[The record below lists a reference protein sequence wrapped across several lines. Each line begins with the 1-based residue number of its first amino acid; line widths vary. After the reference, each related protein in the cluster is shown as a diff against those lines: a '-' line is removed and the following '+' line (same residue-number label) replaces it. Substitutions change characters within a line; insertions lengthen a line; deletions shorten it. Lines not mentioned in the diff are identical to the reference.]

1 MGTTERAGRKE
12 WIALGVLALPLL
24 LVSMDVSVL
33 YFAVPFISADL
44 GVSATEQ
51 LWIFDIYGF
60 VLAGLLI
67 TMGSLGDRIGRRR
80 LLLFGAVGF
89 GLASVAA
96 AYAQSPEQLIAARA
110 LLGIGG
116 ATLMPSTLA
125 LIRNMFHDP
134 AQRSKAIAFWSAVM
148 LGGITLGPVLGGF
161 LLEHFWWG
169 SVFLINT
176 PAMVLLLVLAPVLL
190 PEFRTPNAG
199 RFDLIG
205 SVLSLAAV
213 LPVIWGIKELA
224 ANGVSTLPVV
234 AIVAGLLFGVLFVQR
249 QRTAAYPM
257 LDLSMFRN
265 RAFSGSLAANTIG
278 TLALVGNAVFLT
290 QYLQLVHGLS
300 PLKAAL
306 WSLAPSI
313 LVGGAAP
320 LATVLAGKLDRA
332 YVIGGAFILAASGY
346 GVLTQLH
353 AESSLAVPLTGA
365 GLLAAGLVM
374 VMTLVTEAVVG
385 SVVARTRRVGLRGDG
400 NLRRIR
406 RRLGHRGPR
415 LHRYGGLSLGPPG
428 RRRGPGPRRPPR
440 RHRRGRPPPRRGGRH
455 HPHHRP
461 PRLHPQHER
470 RLRRRL
476 RTPPDHR
483 RRRHPHPPRHHPAA
497 PGPDSRSHLHRRPHP
512 NHRTPTNL
520 LTSHPPAGPST
531 TNWGPR
537 TRTGG
542 LGHGT
547 TCPRPPEPVPGPC
560 RCPRSPAG
568 VSVVSAVVGGEC
580 LHPAAA

>member
-1 MGTTERAGRKE
+1 MSTTERAGRKE

-80 LLLFGAVGF
+80 LLIFGAVAF

-96 AYAQSPEQLIAARA
+96 AYARNPEQLIAARA
-110 LLGIGG
+110 MLGIGG

-125 LIRNMFHDP
+125 LIRNMFHDA

-148 LGGITLGPVLGGF
+148 MGGITLGPVLGGF

-176 PAMVLLLVLAPVLL
+176 PAMVLLLILAPTLL
-190 PEFRTPNAG
+190 PEFKASSAG

-224 ANGVSTLPVV
+224 ANGVSALPVI
-234 AIVAGLLFGVLFVQR
+234 AIVAGLVFGVLFVQR
-249 QRTAAYPM
+249 QRTAADPM

-265 RAFSGSLAANTIG
+265 RAFSGSLAANTVG

-290 QYLQLVHGLS
+290 QYRQLVHGLS

-306 WSLAPSI
+306 WSLAPSVV
-313 LVGGAAP
+313 VGGAAP
-320 LATVLAGKLDRA
+320 LATTLAGKLDRA
-332 YVIGGAFILAASGY
+332 YVIGGAFVLAASGY
-346 GVLTQLH
+346 GVLTQVQVG
-353 AESSLAVPLTGA
+353 SSLAVPLTGA

-374 VMTLVTEAVVG
+374 VMSLVTEAVVG
-385 SVVARTRRVGLRGDG
+385 SVAPERAGSASAVMETCSEFGGALGIAVLGSIGTAVYRSDLPVGVAAPVREGL
-400 NLRRIR
+400 
-406 RRLGHRGPR
+406 
-415 LHRYGGLSLGPPG
+415 
-428 RRRGPGPRRPPR
+428 
-440 RHRRGRPPPRRGGRH
+440 
-455 HPHHRP
+455 
-461 PRLHPQHER
+461 
-470 RLRRRL
+470 
-476 RTPPDHR
+476 
-483 RRRHPHPPRHHPAA
+483 PAA
-497 PGPDSRSHLHRRPHP
+497 TAAAAHL
-512 NHRTPTNL
+512 
-520 LTSHPPAGPST
+520 PAQVAETVLATARHAFTHSM
-531 TNWGPR
+531 N
-537 TRTGG
+537 
-542 LGHGT
+542 
-547 TCPRPPEPVPGPC
+547 
-560 RCPRSPAG
+560 
-568 VSVVSAVVGGEC
+568 VVAVVGCILLLATAVVATITLRGTARR
-580 LHPAAA
+580 PAPASSPELELTA

>member
-1 MGTTERAGRKE
+1 MESTERAGRKE

-80 LLLFGAVGF
+80 LLLFGAIGF

-110 LLGIGG
+110 VLGIGG

-125 LIRNMFHDP
+125 LIRNMFHD
-134 AQRSKAIAFWSAVM
+134 AQQRSKAIAFWSAVM
-148 LGGITLGPVLGGF
+148 MGGITLGPVLGGF

-176 PAMVLLLVLAPVLL
+176 PAMLLLVALAPVLL
-190 PEFRTPNAG
+190 PEFKAAQRG
-199 RFDLIG
+199 RFDLLG

-213 LPVIWGIKELA
+213 LPLIWGIKELA
-224 ANGVSTLPVV
+224 AHGLSMLPVA
-234 AIVAGLLFGVLFVQR
+234 AIVAGLVFGVLFIQR
-249 QRTAAYPM
+249 QRTAAHPM

-300 PLKAAL
+300 PFRAAL
-306 WSLAPSI
+306 WSLAPSV

-320 LATVLAGKLDRA
+320 LATSLARKLDRA
-332 YVIGGAFILAASGY
+332 YVIGGAFVLAASGY
-346 GVLTQLH
+346 GVLTQIQVD
-353 AESSLAVPLTGA
+353 SSLVVPLAGA

-385 SVVARTRRVGLRGDG
+385 SVAPERAGSASAVMETCAEFGGALGIAILGSIGTAVYRADVPSDLPADVAAPVREGLPAATAAAAQLPAHIADSVLATARHAFTHSMSVVALVGAVLLLTTAIAATLTLRGTS
-400 NLRRIR
+400 
-406 RRLGHRGPR
+406 HAPA
-415 LHRYGGLSLGPPG
+415 
-428 RRRGPGPRRPPR
+428 
-440 RHRRGRPPPRRGGRH
+440 
-455 HPHHRP
+455 
-461 PRLHPQHER
+461 
-470 RLRRRL
+470 
-476 RTPPDHR
+476 
-483 RRRHPHPPRHHPAA
+483 PAA
-497 PGPDSRSHLHRRPHP
+497 
-512 NHRTPTNL
+512 
-520 LTSHPPAGPST
+520 
-531 TNWGPR
+531 
-537 TRTGG
+537 
-542 LGHGT
+542 
-547 TCPRPPEPVPGPC
+547 EPVAEEADLVPTP
-560 RCPRSPAG
+560 
-568 VSVVSAVVGGEC
+568 
-580 LHPAAA
+580 